1 MFLTNNDQKATWN
14 FCTLK
19 AANATFCSN
28 GILCGVFLW
37 RSLAYDTI
45 AVLLLH

>member
-19 AANATFCSN
+19 AANATFSPTEFSV
-28 GILCGVFLW
+28 GLFVKGV
-37 RSLAYDTI
+37 
-45 AVLLLH
+45 

>member
-1 MFLTNNDQKATWN
+1 MFLTNNDQKAWN

-28 GILCGVFLW
+28 GILCESFCEG
-37 RSLAYDTI
+37 SLAYHTI